1 VPADDED
8 EEADGQ
14 DAEPAYEAVH
24 IYMCLLYAHILL
36 KHICVLNVINVL
48 FGQEAEQ
55 HQLVPRQRYPPW
67 AFGKGKGKG
76 GHGGRLVDA
85 HGGQYVMGGCV
96 AVDGDF
102 FE

>member
-1 VPADDED
+1 V
-8 EEADGQ
+8 
-14 DAEPAYEAVH
+14 
-24 IYMCLLYAHILL
+24 
-36 KHICVLNVINVL
+36 

-55 HQLVPRQRYPPW
+55 HQLVPRQRFPPW

-85 HGGQYVMGGCV
+85 HGGQYVMGGYV

-102 FE
+102 YE